1 MDSSQTLIVQRPE
14 KAAQL
19 ILVFHGVG
27 SNPMDMVP
35 VAQAFA
41 EAFPKAFV
49 ASVPGAFDSELAPA
63 GRQWFSITGITD
75 ESRPARIAEALPLFE
90 AVVRQLQEHS
100 GVDAAGTALVGFS
113 QGAMMAL
120 AASKQPEPVA
130 SRFIAIAGRYA
141 PLPEQPIHENCSI
154 HLIHG
159 KNDAVVH
166 YSNTVEAAL
175 RLKELGA
182 DFTADVLPFV
192 GHALPQEMLDL
203 AIEKLQEHIPAR
215 LWLKPGEGEEGSP
228 T

>member
-1 MDSSQTLIVQRPE
+1 MDSSQTLVVQKPE

-27 SNPMDMVP
+27 SNPMNMVP
-35 VAQAFA
+35 IAQAFA
-41 EAFPKAFV
+41 ETFPQAFV

-63 GRQWFSITGITD
+63 GRQWFSVTGITD
-75 ESRPARIAEALPLFE
+75 ENRPERIAEALPLFE
-90 AVVRQLQEHS
+90 AVVRQLQAYS

-113 QGAMMAL
+113 QGAMMSL

-130 SRFIAIAGRYA
+130 SRFIAMAGRYA
-141 PLPEQPIHENCSI
+141 PLPTEPIHENCSI

-159 KNDAVVH
+159 KTDAVVH
-166 YSNTVEAAL
+166 YSNTIEAAL

-192 GHALPQEMLDL
+192 GHELPEDMLNL
-203 AIEKLQEHIPAR
+203 AIEKLQQHIPAR
-215 LWLKPGEGEEGSP
+215 LWLKPGEGEEGAPS
-228 T
+228 